1 MTQKV
6 IGFHYKLS
14 IGEETIES
22 SFEGGTPLLFL
33 EASQQ
38 IIPGL
43 EKELIGMNVGDKKS
57 VNVPSAEAYG
67 DVNAEMVV
75 TVNKSQFPEDAN
87 LQLGDQFQINETP
100 ESPIFRVVKIE
111 GDQITIDGNH
121 PMAGKDLT
129 FDVEITE
136 VRDATQEEIAHGHAH
151 GAGGHNH

>member
-75 TVNKSQFPEDAN
+75 TVNKSQFPENAN